1 MATLF
6 QVNLQI
12 GAGVPF
18 NQQFFLKNP
27 DGSSVNITNFNFYA
41 AMAKHPDAI
50 NAVTTTST
58 STVLKAIQFTT
69 VIDDAVNGAYS
80 LSLPAETTA
89 KLEEGKYVYSI
100 VVADINGDKS
110 EIVKGLVFVTPS
122 FGDITI
128 LGTLD
133 PDYP

>member
-89 KLEEGKYVYSI
+89 KLEEGKYVFS
-100 VVADINGDKS
+100 VVMEDLATTKS
-110 EIVKGLVFVTPS
+110 EVISGLVFVDRGFAHTGS
-122 FGDITI
+122 YGTI
-128 LGTLD
+128 D
-133 PDYP
+133 SNYP